1 MHPAIFSKCRA
12 AHTFVFFP
20 TFSPP
25 WAQHVVLDS
34 PCAPEKGPFPLCN
47 QRLEFCGCDLLV
59 YCHTPRIVRKCTLRF
74 SLSAGPPTLQP
85 SPSHPR
91 STEAAKIKPWS
102 SQCTLWRCGCACLTP
117 AGVPPSMHGGCQDQ
131 ASVQPTHTWAVRRY
145 VPWHVSGPTPDT
157 SGAFSWCSQLR
168 MHDTCLLVLRPLSRT
183 RHHPPSC
190 VRRFYENPQ
199 PGCGSSVQKFG
210 LNAPD
215 WVPQASD
222 ADAKQPIRR
231 QMLQTIVK

>member
-12 AHTFVFFP
+12 AHP
-20 TFSPP
+20 
-25 WAQHVVLDS
+25 A
-34 PCAPEKGPFPLCN
+34 APHTLV
-47 QRLEFCGCDLLV
+47 QRRL
-59 YCHTPRIVRKCTLRF
+59 
-74 SLSAGPPTLQP
+74 
-85 SPSHPR
+85 PR
-91 STEAAKIKPWS
+91 SSLGPASARWGGAAV
-102 SQCTLWRCGCACLTP
+102 CACLTP
-117 AGVPPSMHGGCQDQ
+117 AGVPPSMHGCCQNQ
-131 ASVQPTHTWAVRRY
+131 ASLQPTHTWAVQRS

-157 SGAFSWCSQLR
+157 SGACSWCSQLR

-183 RHHPPSC
+183 RHHLPSC

-199 PGCGSSVQKFG
+199 PGCGSSVKKFV